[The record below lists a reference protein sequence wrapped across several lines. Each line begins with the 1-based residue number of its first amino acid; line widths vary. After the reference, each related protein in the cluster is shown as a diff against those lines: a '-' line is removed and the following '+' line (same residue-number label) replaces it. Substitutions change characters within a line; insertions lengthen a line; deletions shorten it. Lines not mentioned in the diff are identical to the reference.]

1 MWTIVSRKMALPLQS
16 CTCAIEMH
24 DLTSLYS
31 TNTRYV
37 QYSKV
42 REYRL
47 ARQAIWVVQVV
58 HVASDECGCVTVRE
72 LIQGFFQLKRA
83 LVCRVKSVNC
93 LILMKIRVTVFP
105 WFLPTLELSYYC
117 SFVKERLYVPP
128 TFGPISCLGLNL
140 FNWLS
145 THPGASI
152 VWPMS
157 AHVEFEKHIPSA
169 MDIWGKKLRVLY
181 LIEGYYKAAL
191 CRQT

>member
-1 MWTIVSRKMALPLQS
+1 MRVHHRNA
-16 CTCAIEMH
+16 H

-47 ARQAIWVVQVV
+47 ARQAIVQVV
-58 HVASDECGCVTVRE
+58 HVASNECGCVTVRE

-105 WFLPTLELSYYC
+105 
-117 SFVKERLYVPP
+117 
-128 TFGPISCLGLNL
+128 
-140 FNWLS
+140 
-145 THPGASI
+145 
-152 VWPMS
+152 
-157 AHVEFEKHIPSA
+157 
-169 MDIWGKKLRVLY
+169 
-181 LIEGYYKAAL
+181 
-191 CRQT
+191 